1 MEGKIN
7 TELRL
12 ESRGASSVPSA
23 DLDRTENAFSTRA
36 RSNRST
42 FRDWAANA
50 MWTIPATRM
59 KSRREHRVPLSVA
72 LLKELYTEAG
82 SPYLFIGPKTGA
94 TLSVTALVAALR
106 RVGRNETAHG
116 FRSSFS
122 DWAHE
127 CTAHSDHTIEISL
140 AHATGSDVERSYRRG
155 DMLDKRRKL
164 MEQWA
169 AFCMTP
175 RQAAK
180 SSSCGDD
187 HEEQ

>member
-12 ESRGASSVPSA
+12 EPRGTSTA
-23 DLDRTENAFSTRA
+23 DLDRTESAFSTSA

-42 FRDWAANA
+42 FRNLAANA

-82 SPYLFIGPKTGA
+82 SPYLFIGPKAGA

-116 FRSSFS
+116 FGRTSARRSKFPWSTPPVAMS
-122 DWAHE
+122 SE
-127 CTAHSDHTIEISL
+127 
-140 AHATGSDVERSYRRG
+140 ATGAAICSISGAKYATSPPPAGAVVT
-155 DMLDKRRKL
+155 MRKGGS
-164 MEQWA
+164 A
-169 AFCMTP
+169 
-175 RQAAK
+175 
-180 SSSCGDD
+180 
-187 HEEQ
+187 